1 MNKPYD
7 INALEKFLIG
17 LENFYKSEPGDEK
30 KGIGHEIEHINGV
43 ILRSKKYVE
52 MINENPEAYKL
63 DKKVDI
69 GKATVIAALH
79 DIGNVIERDYHNHY
93 AFAIVKG
100 ELSVEDFCSVP
111 FEIDKNEFADE
122 KFIKSFKAAI
132 NNKTFIVNNIS
143 EDNKIFL
150 KALSKYY
157 TAKLFFDIAY
167 KPNNLYTEKD
177 LDEYI
182 KQEFP
187 EMPDAVLTSIKK
199 NLCNEDHSLKIQYNP
214 KLKEITKEL
223 NSIFD
228 EKSIEEIAQAVQDHN
243 IDYSSKGKR
252 YQSRSIYG
260 SIVSDADKDNVPE
273 VFALRTIMY
282 AANKLGLQKKLDYV
296 RKKDATKEE
305 KEKWNSDF
313 VPNLKQ
319 CSKHVLHQ
327 SWERCRES
335 FEDFFKRTGLL
346 PDKRPTWNEIGKYKK
361 DFSGTKGLE
370 GISKSIP
377 VPENSKELE
386 EMVKGYNYAI
396 VDDKLYLFT
405 INLHEGEDLYSELDK
420 ISGKSEIRN
429 SRKKYIDTVQ
439 GWSKQENEKESLEF
453 IVPLAE
459 EWAQAKSNEEIINKY
474 EAKYCKECITG
485 QMKNYCFENIIKICL
500 VNGSE
505 EGYKDVDTQISK
517 MTEYNNQER
526 INDKHGRDEITK
538 INGEEI

>member
-122 KFIKSFKAAI
+122 KFIKSLKAAI

-143 EDNKIFL
+143 EDDEIFL
-150 KALSKYY
+150 DALSKYY
-157 TAKLFFDIAY
+157 TAKFFFDIAY

-187 EMPDAVLTSIKK
+187 EMPDELSTIIKR
-199 NLCNEDHSLKIQYNP
+199 NLCNKDHSLKIQYNP

-429 SRKKYIDTVQ
+429 SKKKYIDTVQ
-439 GWSKQENEKESLEF
+439 SWSKQENEKESLEF

-517 MTEYNNQER
+517 MTEYNNQEK
-526 INDKHGRDEITK
+526 INNKPGKDEITK